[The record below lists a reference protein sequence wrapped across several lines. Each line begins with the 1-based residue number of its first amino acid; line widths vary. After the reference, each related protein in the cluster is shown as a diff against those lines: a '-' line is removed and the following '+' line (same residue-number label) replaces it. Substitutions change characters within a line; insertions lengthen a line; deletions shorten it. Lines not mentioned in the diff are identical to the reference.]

1 MVDDSPLVARD
12 ADHPRDPVAATAD
25 RFQRLVEQAPDGI
38 VISRQGL
45 VLYANAA
52 ALHLLGYE
60 RPDELVGQP
69 MAVFLDGAAL
79 ATMRERLQHMRETGH
94 RLPPHEYPAKRRD
107 GSPMTAEITSIFIDY
122 DGGPAVLAFARDVTD
137 RARTRAQLE
146 QAERLAALGRMAA
159 GVAHEVNNPLAY
171 MLLTVEALTR
181 QLAAARVDAGLLDLC
196 ADLRHGVDRIATIAR
211 DLRVYARHEDELY
224 GSVDLAIVLQQSVR
238 LAAHELRPRI
248 ELTVEHGA
256 LPEVSG
262 VPTRLEQVF
271 VNLLLNAGHAIA
283 DERSDGKVAV
293 RARVGAREVIV
304 EVEDNGAGI
313 PAENIDRAFDPF
325 FTTRAAHMGMGLGL
339 GICRDIVARL
349 GGSISV
355 ASEVGHATTMTVTLP
370 IAAPVDSSLVARG
383 APAAQRATPAPVRRR
398 ILVIDDEPLIASI
411 VSATLGEVHDVVV
424 VTRAADGLARV
435 LDDGAFDLV
444 LCDLMMPGMSGM
456 DLYDEVA
463 RRRPGMERRFAFLTG
478 GAYTARSQGFLER
491 IANARLMKPFSSQAL
506 VELVD
511 AAATLR

>member
-1 MVDDSPLVARD
+1 VADDPPDGARD
-12 ADHPRDPVAATAD
+12 ADRQRDPVAASAD

-52 ALHLLGYE
+52 ALHLLGYDGPE
-60 RPDELVGQP
+60 ELVGRP
-69 MAVFLDGAAL
+69 MAAFLDGAAL
-79 ATMRERLQHMRETGH
+79 ATMRERLQHLKETGQ

-107 GSPMTAEITSIFIDY
+107 GSSVTAEITSIFIDY
-122 DGGPAVLAFARDVTD
+122 DGGPAVLAFARDVTE
-137 RARTRAQLE
+137 RARLRAQLE
-146 QAERLAALGRMAA
+146 QAERLTALGRMAA
-159 GVAHEVNNPLAY
+159 GVAHEINNPLAY

-181 QLAAARVDAGLLDLC
+181 HLAAARVDAGLLDMC

-211 DLRVYARHEDELY
+211 DLRVYARHEAELY
-224 GSVDLAIVLQQSVR
+224 GSVDLAMVLQQSER

-248 ELTVEHGA
+248 DLTVEHAA

-262 VPTRLEQVF
+262 AATRLEQVF

-283 DERSDGKVAV
+283 DDRSDGQVAV
-293 RARVGAREVIV
+293 RARAGAREVIV

-313 PAENIDRAFDPF
+313 PAENIHRVFDPF
-325 FTTRAAHMGMGLGL
+325 FTTRPAHMGMGLGL

-355 ASEVGHATTMTVTLP
+355 ASEVGRGTTMTVTLP
-370 IAAPVDSSLVARG
+370 IAAPVNSTSAARS
-383 APAAQRATPAPVRRR
+383 APAAPRATRAPVRRR
-398 ILVIDDEPLIASI
+398 ILVIDDEPLIAAI
-411 VSATLGEVHDVVV
+411 VSATLGEMHDVVV
-424 VTRAADGLARV
+424 ETRAADGLA
-435 LDDGAFDLV
+435 
-444 LCDLMMPGMSGM
+444 
-456 DLYDEVA
+456 EVA
-463 RRRPGMERRFAFLTG
+463 RRRPGMEHRFAFLTG

-506 VELVD
+506 IDLVD
-511 AAATLR
+511 AATTSR